1 MNGFCMIGTSVR
13 KELNVEDDFQ
23 GRLYSYCASFCLLL
37 IKTSIYSSYLKYS
50 LFQRIFSVPFAFINH
65 FVPLLIPLLYSARHF
80 RNQTNKQ
87 RKYFIVF
94 FFSSS
99 TSSFMWSEWSICPGE
114 ISLLKSMCKNFV
126 FLWSCNQLPV
136 ALVFFYRCFIIAIFI
151 LIEQQL
157 SFWM

>member
-94 FFSSS
+94 FFHLQHLHSCEVSDPYALGKYH
-99 TSSFMWSEWSICPGE
+99 CLKACVK
-114 ISLLKSMCKNFV
+114 ISYFYDPVTNYLL
-126 FLWSCNQLPV
+126 
-136 ALVFFYRCFIIAIFI
+136 R
-151 LIEQQL
+151 
-157 SFWM
+157 